1 MVPASTLMYGSI
13 FCRVTRKPRAS
24 RREPMDA
31 AASPL
36 PSEDTTPPVTK
47 MNLVVTSRLLSRCEP
62 FFHDCA
68 LLGQGAGAAVQTKSP
83 QPAERL
89 ADART
94 ARDPHRQQ
102 VSAREP
108 RAHRAPAR
116 QVPLH
121 APATARPRPKPSVEQ
136 GRFGDR
142 AQQLV
147 DRARA

>member
-36 PSEDTTPPVTK
+36 PNEDTTPPVTK

-68 LLGQGAGAAVQTKSP
+68 LLGQRAGAAVQTKSP

-94 ARDPHRQQ
+94 AWDPQREQ

-108 RAHRAPAR
+108 RAHRPPAR
-116 QVPLH
+116 EVPLH
-121 APATARPRPKPSVEQ
+121 APATTCARPKPGAEQ
-136 GRFGDR
+136 RRLRHR
-142 AQQLV
+142 A
-147 DRARA
+147 